1 MAMFLMLVQPGAPA
15 APPAATIDNG
25 KVRAALYL
33 PDAEETNARDGGY
46 HPTLAIEYLSREAGA
61 ERAAFDFVLET
72 A

>member
-1 MAMFLMLVQPGAPA
+1 LLTTQ
-15 APPAATIDNG
+15 I
-25 KVRAALYL
+25 YL

-46 HPTLAIEYLSREAGA
+46 HPTLAIEYLGREAGA